1 MSPGVEC
8 SPPKLALGLLLRVL
22 ERAVTETTDAALL
35 TNVILDVR
43 GRTFI
48 SFGSRSSADVASRA

>member
-1 MSPGVEC
+1 VEC

-43 GRTFI
+43 LD
-48 SFGSRSSADVASRA
+48 S